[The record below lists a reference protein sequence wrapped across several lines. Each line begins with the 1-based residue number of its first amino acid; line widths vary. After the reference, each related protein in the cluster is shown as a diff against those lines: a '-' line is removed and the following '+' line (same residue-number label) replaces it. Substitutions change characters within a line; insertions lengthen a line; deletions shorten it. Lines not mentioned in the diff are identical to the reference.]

1 MGDIT
6 SRGSLTFS
14 YFHAFTF
21 LIAGHVVSTDLRQRL
36 MRPYLLN
43 ESHSICLLILRSHPL
58 QMFQKYIF
66 VVWSSTVAKKNE
78 YNNDEEDSL
87 ITWNVINCFCF
98 LLMRV
103 SRYYYR
109 CILCI
114 KRLVSANLFEL
125 DFNSVTIFEVEV
137 VGGLVVK
144 NSVTVEKQSDR
155 SNVST
160 NSVGVGTLELVKFG
174 GPLNLEE
181 NLLVV
186 GVGDLDVKSVG
197 VSSGFFCLGL
207 LLGRVGSAFRHD
219 FR

>member
-66 VVWSSTVAKKNE
+66 VVWPSTVAKKNE

-114 KRLVSANLFEL
+114 KRLVSANLCNNKISHETVI
-125 DFNSVTIFEVEV
+125 SYCIQQEQEKGESGKKVE
-137 VGGLVVK
+137 
-144 NSVTVEKQSDR
+144 EKDSR
-155 SNVST
+155 SSWT
-160 NSVGVGTLELVKFG
+160 SIAS
-174 GPLNLEE
+174 P
-181 NLLVV
+181 
-186 GVGDLDVKSVG
+186 
-197 VSSGFFCLGL
+197 SSRSRSLAVWWS
-207 LLGRVGSAFRHD
+207 RIR
-219 FR
+219 